1 MIDKDR
7 LEGYKKTIQNI
18 INRILPEDKRFSVKD
33 FDEEWIYY
41 LVSLF
46 LEKDSEKRNK
56 IYEEI
61 KLKTVEAERMLNQ
74 AEYNFWKLNSE
85 ILVKKEEYDKIFN
98 TIKELNSLIEDVN
111 IEQELNSELNLF

>member
-1 MIDKDR
+1 
-7 LEGYKKTIQNI
+7 
-18 INRILPEDKRFSVKD
+18 
-33 FDEEWIYY
+33 
-41 LVSLF
+41 

-61 KLKTVEAERMLNQ
+61 KLKTVEAEGMLNQ

-85 ILVKKEEYDKIFN
+85 ILVKKDEYDKIFN